1 MVDTG
6 NNLRFLAKTTMS
18 ALSRAFFL
26 FLAFALALDTAC
38 AGDGGVLLGE
48 FTCVRPFSPA
58 CADQPDA
65 YQRPEKVSAC
75 QREIDGF
82 VVATAAYR
90 DCLERQISSAVRQT
104 NDVLDRFHCLSRGE
118 SCPSPAKHP

>member
-1 MVDTG
+1 MVDTEHI
-6 NNLRFLAKTTMS
+6 LRSLAKTTMS

-26 FLAFALALDTAC
+26 CLAVASALDAAC
-38 AGDGGVLLGE
+38 AGDGGVSLGG
-48 FTCVRPFSPA
+48 FMCARPFSPA
-58 CADQPDA
+58 CADQPA
-65 YQRPEKVSAC
+65 TYQRPEKVSAC

-90 DCLERQISSAVRQT
+90 DCLQRQIADAVRQA
-104 NDVLDRFHCLSRGE
+104 NDVLDRFHCLSRGD

>member
-1 MVDTG
+1 MVDSRKV
-6 NNLRFLAKTTMS
+6 LRYLAKTTMS

-26 FLAFALALDTAC
+26 CLAFALALDAAC
-38 AGDGGVLLGE
+38 AGDGGVSLGG
-48 FTCVRPFSPA
+48 FMCVRPFSPA
-58 CADQPDA
+58 CADQPA
-65 YQRPEKVSAC
+65 TYQRPEKVSAC

-82 VVATAAYR
+82 VAATAAYR

-104 NDVLDRFHCLSRGE
+104 NDVLDHFRCLSRGD